1 MTLAV
6 VVVKVKIYQRVTG
19 GRDEEDEEED
29 NFMVVI

>member
-19 GRDEEDEEED
+19 GRDEEED